1 MKLYLVAILLSLTS
15 LAFCGNLR
23 TVPGEGFEDDD
34 TRAININFKKIDKS
48 LSDAVTKTDNQS
60 ISGSKT
66 FTSTVTF
73 STFTATLGTVTTLNT
88 TSLTAT
94 TVSAS
99 SVTVTNTITGGWLAA
114 PYPMVIVQDEKS
126 SGTNGGTFTSGA
138 WQQRT
143 LNTESTNT
151 ITGAS
156 LSSNQITLPSGTY
169 YARWTAPAYTCDE
182 HQTRFVSTP
191 TATITLYGT
200 AEHTNSTV
208 FLTTI
213 SEGSGVF
220 SISGSTVFQ
229 LEHRCQTTKATDG
242 FGDANSFGNTQVYA
256 RVEIWKVR

>member
-1 MKLYLVAILLSLTS
+1 MKLLLSFVFVLFS
-15 LAFCGNLR
+15 LSAFCGPLR
-23 TVPGEGFEDDD
+23 TVPGEGFGDED

-126 SGTNGGTFTSGA
+126 SGTDGGTFTSGA

-143 LNTESTNT
+143 LNTVSTNT

-156 LSSNQITLPSGTY
+156 LSSNQITLPAGTY
-169 YARWTAPAYTCDE
+169 YAKWSAPAFDVSE

-200 AEHTNSTV
+200 SELASAADSI
-208 FLTTI
+208 TTR
-213 SEGSGVF
+213 SEGTAIF
-220 SISGSTVFQ
+220 TIAAETDFQ
-229 LEHRCQTTKATDG
+229 LEHRCAATASNDG
-242 FGDANSFGNTQVYA
+242 FGNSNSFGNTQVYSI
-256 RVEIWKVR
+256 VEIWKVR